1 MTKKRQ
7 KTQEHDRIIANS
19 LLGKIVSLYKTSDRP
34 TSEVLSQ
41 IVDVWVRKNLSAGNN
56 ISLSQVHSW
65 PSRQQREKGNNK
77 NIQTQAEFSE
87 TLLLVQ
93 CVRDCFLCLICKQVS
108 CDIPGLCQQEY
119 FSYICFHISTN
130 VLDIS

>member
-41 IVDVWVRKNLSAGNN
+41 IVDVWVRKNLSA
-56 ISLSQVHSW
+56 V
-65 PSRQQREKGNNK
+65 SRK
-77 NIQTQAEFSE
+77 
-87 TLLLVQ
+87 
-93 CVRDCFLCLICKQVS
+93 
-108 CDIPGLCQQEY
+108 
-119 FSYICFHISTN
+119 
-130 VLDIS
+130 